1 MIIIISGTLII
12 LFLLILIFRDSYIL
26 RDLKLYIT
34 KKTKPPS
41 RSPINLRKSQRTD
54 PYEASF
60 SDPKDFSQPRDGKMT
75 QYDFSLPSL
84 PHHSS
89 TYYSSCAFLVNNNVK
104 RPFPSQ
110 QLLSDSSIVDH
121 HRFYHNNN
129 KSQNLKIQ
137 KQKCS
142 KLPSNQ
148 DIYKSATQ
156 FHENRSS
163 TSFQQIYSS
172 AENPYVLPAIVKK
185 KEKVEEKLSSSSSTT
200 ISATSSS
207 GFNLPLP
214 PPQSTGQSTGN
225 TAPKFS
231 FNFNLPKAA
240 TGK

>member
-41 RSPINLRKSQRTD
+41 RSPINLRRSQRTD

-60 SDPKDFSQPRDGKMT
+60 SDPKDFSQPRNGKMT

-89 TYYSSCAFLVNNNVK
+89 TYYSSCAFLVNNKVK
-104 RPFPSQ
+104 KPIPSQ
-110 QLLSDSSIVDH
+110 QLLSDSSIVEH
-121 HRFYHNNN
+121 HRFYHDNN
-129 KSQNLKIQ
+129 KNQNLKIQ
-137 KQKCS
+137 KQKSS

-156 FHENRSS
+156 FHENKSS

-185 KEKVEEKLSSSSSTT
+185 KEKVEEKPSSTT

-207 GFNLPLP
+207 KFSLPPP
-214 PPQSTGQSTGN
+214 PPQSSGGSST
-225 TAPKFS
+225 TKFP
-231 FNFNLPKAA
+231 FNFTNFNLPKNA
-240 TGK
+240 TTKSG